1 MNSPGGPK
9 VMKVLLVVTGF
20 IETGAGLALMAF
32 PAWTVGLFLGPAL
45 EASSPMA
52 VVRTFGALL
61 LALGIGCWLASRDT
75 QKPCARRMVMVM
87 TLYNPTTALALAAS
101 GLKAVPPGILLWPAV
116 ALHAGMAV
124 WCIVRLVRGGPP
136 VVEKAN

>member
-1 MNSPGGPK
+1 
-9 VMKVLLVVTGF
+9 MKVLLVVTGF

-32 PAWTVGLFLGPAL
+32 PAWTVGFILGPAL

-52 VVRTFGALL
+52 VVRSFGALL

-87 TLYNPTTALALAAS
+87 TLYNPTTALALAAI
-101 GLKAVPPGILLWPAV
+101 GLKAVPRGILLWPAV

-124 WCIVRLVRGGPP
+124 WCIESLLRRSKQRVGKKNRFEGGERP
-136 VVEKAN
+136 

>member
-1 MNSPGGPK
+1 
-9 VMKVLLVVTGF
+9 
-20 IETGAGLALMAF
+20 
-32 PAWTVGLFLGPAL
+32 
-45 EASSPMA
+45 
-52 VVRTFGALL
+52 
-61 LALGIGCWLASRDT
+61 
-75 QKPCARRMVMVM
+75 MVM
-87 TLYNPTTALALAAS
+87 TLYNPTTALALAAI